1 MLTSF
6 RRRSRHIDNLRP
18 TLVLLSAASTV
29 LHRCDNSTN
38 NNNNVDYPYL
48 YVHVHAHTHTQFDFP
63 IQLLDWL
70 FLLCSQPWRRML
82 SKRTNMRYRCILPWR
97 ASHQHTS
104 TRRARTAYK
113 RLSHTIC
120 IANGR
125 CMSNRL
131 LRLQRLLPNRVL

>member
-29 LHRCDNSTN
+29 LHRCDNST